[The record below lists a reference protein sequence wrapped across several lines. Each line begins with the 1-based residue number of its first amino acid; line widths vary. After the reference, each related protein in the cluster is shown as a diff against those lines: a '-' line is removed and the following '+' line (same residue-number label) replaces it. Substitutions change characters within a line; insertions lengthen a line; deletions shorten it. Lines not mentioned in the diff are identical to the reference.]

1 MTMKTLRYA
10 NKSLPACLM
19 CSSLILVTQ
28 PLAAEIQ
35 GGHILSQSPLP
46 AAVVLRDAYAGVN
59 VINLDE
65 MGEMRG
71 GFTFAGLDM
80 KFGATL
86 STVID
91 SIQLDT
97 VFNITSGGAEVVSQM
112 LSNLAVLNDTGIMEA
127 SNSNVAGATTS
138 TGNSERTTSAVSTTD
153 ATTAVLVGPDTGVS
167 VSDLAPMDI
176 SLDGINNSNGYSGV
190 VINNSKGFTAALH
203 KLTQDAAISA
213 IISNA
218 SSVKASHKLN
228 VKIEVEHAK
237 SAGNAAKA
245 AALSKLA
252 GGMFSKR

>member
-1 MTMKTLRYA
+1 MKTFRFL
-10 NKSLPACLM
+10 NKSFATLLV
-19 CSSLILVTQ
+19 CSSLILATQ
-28 PLAAEIQ
+28 TLAADIQ
-35 GGHILSQSPLP
+35 GIRISSQSLLP
-46 AAVVLRDAYAGVN
+46 AAEVPSDAYAGMN

-71 GFTFAGLDM
+71 GFSFAGLDM

-91 SIQLDT
+91 SIKLDT
-97 VFNITSGGAEVVSQM
+97 VFNITAGGAEVVSQM
-112 LSNLAVLNDTGIMEA
+112 LSNLAGLNDAVVETR
-127 SNSNVAGATTS
+127 SSDVAG
-138 TGNSERTTSAVSTTD
+138 

-167 VSDLAPMDI
+167 ASDLAPMDI
-176 SLDGINNSNGYSGV
+176 SLDGVNNSNGYSGV
-190 VINNSKGFTAALH
+190 VINNNKGFTAALH

-218 SSVKASHKLN
+218 SSLKASHKLN

-252 GGMFSKR
+252 GGLFSKQ

>member
-1 MTMKTLRYA
+1 MTMKTLRYTS
-10 NKSLPACLM
+10 KSFAAWLV
-19 CSSLILVTQ
+19 CSPLV
-28 PLAAEIQ
+28 LAALPVAADID
-35 GGHILSQSPLP
+35 GIRILTQTPVPST
-46 AAVVLRDAYAGVN
+46 VVPRDAYAGVS
-59 VINLDE
+59 VINLGE

-71 GFTFAGLDM
+71 GFSFAGLDM

-97 VFNITSGGAEVVSQM
+97 EFNITAGGTEVVSQM
-112 LSNLAVLNDTGIMEA
+112 LSNLAGLNDALAETRSSA
-127 SNSNVAGATTS
+127 AAG
-138 TGNSERTTSAVSTTD
+138 

-167 VSDLAPMDI
+167 ASDLAPMDI

-190 VINNSKGFTAALH
+190 VINNNKGFTAALH

-218 SSVKASHKLN
+218 SSLKASHKLN
-228 VKIEVEHAK
+228 MKIEVEHAK

>member
-1 MTMKTLRYA
+1 MKTLRYT

-28 PLAAEIQ
+28 PLAAEVQ
-35 GGHILSQSPLP
+35 EGHILSQSTLP

-91 SIQLDT
+91 STQLDT
-97 VFNITSGGAEVVSQM
+97 VFNITSGGPEVVSQM
-112 LSNLAVLNDTGIMEA
+112 LSNLAVLNDAVVMKA
-127 SNSNVAGATTS
+127 SNSNVAG
-138 TGNSERTTSAVSTTD
+138 

-190 VINNSKGFTAALH
+190 VINNNKGFTAALH
-203 KLTQDAAISA
+203 KLTKDAAISA

-228 VKIEVEHAK
+228 VKIEVGNAK